1 MNYKKGF
8 TLIELLVVVAIIGVL
23 ASAVMS
29 NLSKARMK
37 GRDATR
43 ISQLRQIQN
52 ALAIY
57 YNINGDYPQCLKNEL
72 GTGCPTIPPP
82 TTFLQGAGIITTIPN
97 DPLTKIPYT
106 YAARGSGANCN
117 GYHLGASL
125 EDKTNKILQ
134 NGADSPA
141 SATVCTGSAPAFS
154 GLSHTEG
161 GQRCDANAGTPQPT
175 TQPDAETCY
184 DLIP

>member
-72 GTGCPTIPPP
+72 ETGCPSP
-82 TTFLQGAGIITTIPN
+82 TTFLQGAGIMTTIPN

-141 SATVCTGSAPAFS
+141 SPTVCTGSASAFS
-154 GLSHTEG
+154 GLSYAAG
-161 GQRCDANAGTPQPT
+161 GQQCNATGGAAQPQPASVT
-175 TQPDAETCY
+175 TAETCY
-184 DLIP
+184 DLVP